1 MKRTK
6 TTLPTFFTPP
16 PPALEL
22 LSVSQYANGAAKDK
36 QEVVTSNEAWV
47 AGAFDIDLDH
57 YLELC
62 VGDRRSR
69 LLWRHLSLSEEVGG
83 PFHSGCEWVVPPPS
97 TCVVVWCMPGASK
110 QKGSLSPTL
119 R

>member
-57 YLELC
+57 YLELYNKTFL
-62 VGDRRSR
+62 S
-69 LLWRHLSLSEEVGG
+69 WTKSLSSLLCWFDPGCGGNHVG
-83 PFHSGCEWVVPPPS
+83 V
-97 TCVVVWCMPGASK
+97 
-110 QKGSLSPTL
+110 
-119 R
+119 